1 MAGRAHIVKDTPL
14 NPSSEYKSVNVD
26 GTLNL
31 AQQAISAGVKRF
43 IYLSSIKVNG
53 EETPYGESFKP
64 DDNPSPIDEYG
75 KSKFE
80 AERQDTDL
88 KTIIMQLVK
97 RSLGLEK
104 ISDKNIIFNDLDHLS
119 GTWSDEE
126 FINFTANTA
135 GFNRIDEELW
145 K

>member
-1 MAGRAHIVKDTPL
+1 MEKEI
-14 NPSSEYKSVNVD
+14 
-26 GTLNL
+26 TLSNFDK
-31 AQQAISAGVKRF
+31 AIFER
-43 IYLSSIKVNG
+43 L
-53 EETPYGESFKP
+53 
-64 DDNPSPIDEYG
+64 
-75 KSKFE
+75 KFE
-80 AERQDTDL
+80 ADRQGTDL

-104 ISDKNIIFNDLDHLS
+104 ISDKNIIYNDLDHLS
-119 GTWSDEE
+119 GTWTDEE